1 MIYPVT
7 EIFISDQGEGH
18 HVGGAMAFVRLAG
31 CSVLDCRIRAQC
43 DEAPWK
49 ANSRLREFD
58 IVDTIKSLALATGP
72 FRAVCITGGE
82 PTDHELPPLIQAFRE
97 QGWPVHLETSG
108 VRSVAGWPFEWVTV
122 SPKTNDYVVRI
133 GHALKVVVLPEWDNA
148 PDGAWSIIKGLS
160 DGTAF
165 FHYYLQPLYDA
176 DDKPVN
182 LDQVQ
187 RLRRQAHNGRGKW
200 DLSLQLHKHLGQ
212 R

>member
-31 CSVLDCRIRAQC
+31 CSVLDCRIRAEC
-43 DEAPWK
+43 DEAPFTAK
-49 ANSRLREFD
+49 FKLRDCD
-58 IVDTIKSLALATGP
+58 IVDTIKSTALATGP

-82 PTDHELPPLIQAFRE
+82 PTDHKELPTLIQAFRE

-108 VRSVAGWPFEWVTV
+108 MRSVAGWPLEWVTV
-122 SPKTNDYVVRI
+122 SPKTNDYVVRA
-133 GHALKVVVLPEWDNA
+133 GHALKIVVRPEWTDPWA
-148 PDGAWSIIKGLS
+148 IIKGAS

-165 FHYYLQPLYDA
+165 FHHYLQPLYGA
-176 DDKPVN
+176 DDKPIN
-182 LDQVQ
+182 LEQVQ
-187 RLRRQAHNGRGKW
+187 RLRRMPENGRGKW